1 MGANVGRLRHANT
14 MPDLVH
20 LWSSKRGMAI
30 LSPETTAM
38 PPTFAAMELHPLN
51 AISPID
57 GRYQTQTEP
66 LAAWFSERAL
76 IRSRLLVE
84 LHWFRFLCELPLP
97 QLEGA
102 DLIGVGPL
110 EKRVQSLS
118 LADALEVKRIEG
130 TTNHDVKAVEYW
142 LKDRLA
148 ECGLDAQKE
157 FVHFGLTSQDI
168 NNTAIP
174 LLLRDFT
181 ERHYLPAIT
190 RLRDELHTLA
200 LQWAHVPMLARTHG
214 QPASPTR
221 LGKELEV
228 FCERLTGQ
236 LDLLNQVP
244 FTCKFGG
251 ATGNFNAHLVAY
263 PELDWPALADRF
275 TSEKLGLKRQR
286 FTTQIE
292 HYDNMA
298 ALFDGMRRIN
308 TILIDLCRDLWA
320 YVSMDYFRQRVKAG
334 EVGSSA
340 MPHKV
345 NPIDFENAEG
355 NLGIANALLVHLAE
369 KLPISRLQR
378 DLTDSTVTRNIGVPM
393 AHAHIAVASITK
405 GLGKLLLNEEAI
417 TRDLDAQWPVVAEGI
432 QTILRR
438 AGYPEP
444 YEKLKQLTRGKD
456 RIGQGEIVAF
466 IETLEVDE
474 AVKDQLR
481 SLSPSTYTGVDLL

>member
-1 MGANVGRLRHANT
+1 

-181 ERHYLPAIT
+181 ERHTCPPLPAFGT
-190 RLRDELHTLA
+190 NYTLSRSNGRMCPCWLAPTASPPHLRAWERNSKYSANGSRGSWTCSTKC
-200 LQWAHVPMLARTHG
+200 RS
-214 QPASPTR
+214 PASSVAQRAISMHTWWLIPNWI
-221 LGKELEV
+221 
-228 FCERLTGQ
+228 GQ
-236 LDLLNQVP
+236 HWRTASQA
-244 FTCKFGG
+244 K
-251 ATGNFNAHLVAY
+251 
-263 PELDWPALADRF
+263 
-275 TSEKLGLKRQR
+275 
-286 FTTQIE
+286 
-292 HYDNMA
+292 
-298 ALFDGMRRIN
+298 
-308 TILIDLCRDLWA
+308 
-320 YVSMDYFRQRVKAG
+320 
-334 EVGSSA
+334 SSA
-340 MPHKV
+340 
-345 NPIDFENAEG
+345 
-355 NLGIANALLVHLAE
+355 
-369 KLPISRLQR
+369 
-378 DLTDSTVTRNIGVPM
+378 
-393 AHAHIAVASITK
+393 
-405 GLGKLLLNEEAI
+405 
-417 TRDLDAQWPVVAEGI
+417 
-432 QTILRR
+432 
-438 AGYPEP
+438 
-444 YEKLKQLTRGKD
+444 
-456 RIGQGEIVAF
+456 
-466 IETLEVDE
+466 
-474 AVKDQLR
+474 
-481 SLSPSTYTGVDLL
+481 